1 MPTLEKEAQG
11 MFSLRTIRPVS
22 VLVVDDHGIVRE
34 GLTVLLE
41 RRPEIRVVA
50 TAADGRQA
58 VMAAKQYHPDVVV
71 MDLVLPELS
80 GIDATR
86 RILRDLP
93 QTRVVILS
101 VCHTSEHV
109 FQALRAGALGYVLK
123 QSAAVELD
131 HAVMAVLGGE
141 HYLSPDVREV
151 VAAAGGDFASL
162 TPLERLSSRERE
174 VLHLTVGGAT
184 SAEIARTLSL
194 SPKTVETYRSRIME
208 KLGVADHTALIRF
221 AVEHAMTPA

>member
-1 MPTLEKEAQG
+1 ML
-11 MFSLRTIRPVS
+11 SLGTARSAS

-41 RRPEIRVVA
+41 RRPELRVVA

-58 VMAAKQYHPDVVV
+58 IEVARRLRPDVVV

-86 RILRDLP
+86 RILHDSP
-93 QTRVVILS
+93 NTRVVILS

-109 FQALRAGALGYVLK
+109 FQALRAGARGYVLK
-123 QSAAVELD
+123 QCAAAELD
-131 HAVMAVLGGE
+131 QAVMAVLAGE
-141 HYLSPDVREV
+141 QYLSPEVRHMIANV
-151 VAAAGGDFASL
+151 GLDPSARS
-162 TPLERLSSRERE
+162 PLERLSTRERE
-174 VLHLTVGGAT
+174 VLHLTVGGST
-184 SAEIARTLSL
+184 SAQIAQTLSL

-208 KLGVADHTALIRF
+208 KLGVADHAALIRF
-221 AVEHAMTPA
+221 ALEHAMTPV